1 MVFSSQVEAALRSKA
16 KQFCGRGGCVPCCSV
31 DGFGNVLV
39 GLKLGISVA
48 VVAGGGNKVLGF
60 EGEKISAV
68 NLVRRKLRGSS
79 RVQFLDLTSNPVFF
93 PESSTSGLLVRRLYR
108 IINVK

>member
-1 MVFSSQVEAALRSKA
+1 MLLYCNYLPEDNPLLLVFSSQAEAALRSKA
-16 KQFCGRGGCVPCCSV
+16 KQLCGRGGCVPRCSV

-48 VVAGGGNKVLGF
+48 VVASGGNKVALYVLGF

-68 NLVRRKLRGSS
+68 TLVRRQLRGSFEFNS
-79 RVQFLDLTSNPVFF
+79 
-93 PESSTSGLLVRRLYR
+93 
-108 IINVK
+108 

>member
-16 KQFCGRGGCVPCCSV
+16 KQLCGRGGCVPSCSV

-48 VVAGGGNKVLGF
+48 VVAGGGNKVGLYVLGF

-68 NLVRRKLRGSS
+68 NLVRRQLRGRFECNS
-79 RVQFLDLTSNPVFF
+79 
-93 PESSTSGLLVRRLYR
+93 
-108 IINVK
+108 

>member
-1 MVFSSQVEAALRSKA
+1 MFSSQVEAALRSKA
-16 KQFCGRGGCVPCCSV
+16 KQLCGCVPSCSV

-48 VVAGGGNKVLGF
+48 VVAGGGNKVGLYVLGF

-68 NLVRRKLRGSS
+68 NLVRSQLRVSFELSS
-79 RVQFLDLTSNPVFF
+79 
-93 PESSTSGLLVRRLYR
+93 
-108 IINVK
+108 

>member
-1 MVFSSQVEAALRSKA
+1 MFSSQVEAALRSKA
-16 KQFCGRGGCVPCCSV
+16 KQLYGRGGSVPSCSV

-48 VVAGGGNKVLGF
+48 VVAGGGNKVGLYVLGF

-68 NLVRRKLRGSS
+68 NLVRSQLRVSFELSS
-79 RVQFLDLTSNPVFF
+79 
-93 PESSTSGLLVRRLYR
+93 
-108 IINVK
+108 